1 MEIKGSQGK
10 GLGHAQR
17 LPQPSA
23 IQNGETILP
32 RRNSGDTSDEDI
44 SRGPNLQ
51 NSFSDQSISVEDKK
65 VIPAMDDDGVRL
77 QQRLAPCCSL
87 ADEVNCDL
95 NVSISICSGVGL
107 QALYNNMDE
116 PKMEMTWLGKQRGLR
131 WQPMDCP
138 PSPSWIGS

>member
-1 MEIKGSQGK
+1 MDMHRNCLNSQQFRMVKRSYQGEIVV
-10 GLGHAQR
+10 
-17 LPQPSA
+17 
-23 IQNGETILP
+23 ILL
-32 RRNSGDTSDEDI
+32 SDEDI
-44 SRGPNLQ
+44 SRGPNLE

-95 NVSISICSGVGL
+95 NVSMSIYSGVGL

-138 PSPSWIGS
+138 PSPSWIES